1 MKYRIN
7 EEDKLLFSQGAL
19 DYKYRLSV
27 MKGSRFVDVIYGIS
41 QLGTYGISGESDIR
55 RTLNFTLALDEF
67 QTDIEEKIQSWF
79 GLDFKFEIGMY
90 SVTKDDYIWY
100 PCGTYLITASNT
112 QYNSTSNTLSLTVS
126 DWFSKL
132 NGTRNGQVGGTPL
145 IKIPAVD
152 DEGNHTILR
161 EVLTFVLKQQGGIEN
176 CIIDDIGE
184 FFGMEA
190 NNTDFEEYRKNNP
203 GWNQLPYDLE
213 FNMGCM
219 VADEINEI
227 TGLYPNLQK
236 YFDVYN
242 NFCCHMIP
250 SCENNPIALDD
261 DFLKSILTDSGES
274 VDYDIENIRNV
285 TEVLGSVYEIDRM
298 SENCTTSG
306 NTYKL
311 QLDDYEKYV
320 SNDYIAFTADK
331 NNAEGIQLQINGLS
345 LVPIYYENTTNPVA
359 ADTMTAGET
368 YVLQYKK
375 VDNSGRFYYLG
386 QYQPHAIC
394 VLTADAQDPVYTKQY
409 FAERFN
415 CKNVVFRVEPDNPF
429 TIQQIGIVP
438 DVKTGDTYD
447 NITSVSNAIETAI
460 YDNIKTSSWND
471 IVTITTLC
479 VPWLDVYEKVTWQK
493 QNTSEPYP
501 YIITNISHNL
511 GGTVPTT
518 SITMYRFHPLM
529 YDYEIPL

>member
-1 MKYRIN
+1 
-7 EEDKLLFSQGAL
+7 
-19 DYKYRLSV
+19 
-27 MKGSRFVDVIYGIS
+27 
-41 QLGTYGISGESDIR
+41 
-55 RTLNFTLALDEF
+55 
-67 QTDIEEKIQSWF
+67 
-79 GLDFKFEIGMY
+79 
-90 SVTKDDYIWY
+90 
-100 PCGTYLITASNT
+100 
-112 QYNSTSNTLSLTVS
+112 
-126 DWFSKL
+126 
-132 NGTRNGQVGGTPL
+132 
-145 IKIPAVD
+145 
-152 DEGNHTILR
+152 
-161 EVLTFVLKQQGGIEN
+161 
-176 CIIDDIGE
+176 
-184 FFGMEA
+184 
-190 NNTDFEEYRKNNP
+190 
-203 GWNQLPYDLE
+203 
-213 FNMGCM
+213 
-219 VADEINEI
+219 
-227 TGLYPNLQK
+227 
-236 YFDVYN
+236 
-242 NFCCHMIP
+242 
-250 SCENNPIALDD
+250 
-261 DFLKSILTDSGES
+261 
-274 VDYDIENIRNV
+274 
-285 TEVLGSVYEIDRM
+285 M